1 MDSDFLQISNC
12 SGMKSFSWLCG
23 SCFFCVSFSSL
34 VVLQLHSVGLLP
46 PMYDKVEGVN

>member
-1 MDSDFLQISNC
+1 MDSDFFQISNC

-23 SCFFCVSFSSL
+23 SFFFAYHLQKL